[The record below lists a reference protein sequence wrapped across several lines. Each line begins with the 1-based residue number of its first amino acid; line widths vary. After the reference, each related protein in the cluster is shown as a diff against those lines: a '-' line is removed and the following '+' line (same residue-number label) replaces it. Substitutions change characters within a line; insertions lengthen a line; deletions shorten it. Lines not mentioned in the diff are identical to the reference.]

1 MSRRRVRR
9 GPPFVEIG
17 GHLYLNLAFD
27 LRPLGPD
34 VRERI
39 AGMLGKNVAAKEL
52 MLLRL
57 LTAAE
62 AKMVRRRRRE
72 FDDEVWALLT
82 GPGSERQRW

>member
-1 MSRRRVRR
+1 MIQRRRR
-9 GPPFVEIG
+9 GPPFIEIG
-17 GHLYLNLAFD
+17 GYLYMNLAFD
-27 LRPLGPD
+27 LPPLGPD

-39 AGMLGKNVAAKEL
+39 AATLVGEVEAKDL

-82 GPGSERQRW
+82 GPGNDRQRW

>member
-1 MSRRRVRR
+1 MSRRSRR

-17 GHLYLNLAFD
+17 GRLYVNLAFD
-27 LRPLGPD
+27 LAPLGPD

-39 AGMLGKNVAAKEL
+39 AATLVGEVAAKDL

-72 FDDEVWALLT
+72 FNDEVWALLT
-82 GPGSERQRW
+82 GPGSDRPLR